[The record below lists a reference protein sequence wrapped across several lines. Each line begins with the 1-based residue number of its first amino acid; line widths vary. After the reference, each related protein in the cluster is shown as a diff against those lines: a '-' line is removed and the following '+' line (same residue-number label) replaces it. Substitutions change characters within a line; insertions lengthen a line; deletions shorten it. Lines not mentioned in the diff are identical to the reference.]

1 LFLLLINIYY
11 KMLKQQMLLEKTNYE
26 PHLNI
31 ELLTGAF
38 IENKFKNMCAESIC
52 HAYANEILIIEYLKY
67 RMALEP
73 ETFTDVTFT
82 IDLPFV
88 QDYIEYIKKV
98 NITCED
104 IPVITYVYN
113 TLLREPGD
121 RELWPHDKASLILDK
136 IQCLFDIDEDKLAS
150 ELIEVISE
158 IYYNS
163 LW

>member
-1 LFLLLINIYY
+1 
-11 KMLKQQMLLEKTNYE
+11 MLKTQMLFEKTNYE

-38 IENKFKNMCAESIC
+38 IENQFKKICAQTIC
-52 HAYANEILIIEYLKY
+52 DAYANEILIIAYLKY

-73 ETFTDVTFT
+73 ETFTDVIFT

-98 NITCED
+98 SITCED

-121 RELWPHDKASLILDK
+121 RELCPHDEASLILDK
-136 IQCLFDIDEDKLAS
+136 IHCFFDIDEDKLAN
-150 ELIEVISE
+150 ELVEVISE
-158 IYYNS
+158 VYYNI

>member
-1 LFLLLINIYY
+1 
-11 KMLKQQMLLEKTNYE
+11 MLKQQMLIEKTNYE

-38 IENKFKNMCAESIC
+38 IENKFKNIC
-52 HAYANEILIIEYLKY
+52 KTTIYNAYANEILIIEYLKY
-67 RMALEP
+67 RLAKDT
-73 ETFTDVTFT
+73 ETFTDITFT

-121 RELWPHDKASLILDK
+121 RELWPHDESSIILDK
-136 IQCLFDIDEDKLAS
+136 IQCFFDIDEDKLAS

-163 LW
+163 LF

>member
-1 LFLLLINIYY
+1 MLI
-11 KMLKQQMLLEKTNYE
+11 EKTNYE

-38 IENKFKNMCAESIC
+38 IENKFKNIC
-52 HAYANEILIIEYLKY
+52 KTTIWDAYLNEILIIEYLKY

-73 ETFTDVTFT
+73 QTFTDVQFT
-82 IDLPFV
+82 IDLSFV
-88 QDYIEYIKKV
+88 QHYIEHIKKV

-121 RELWPHDKASLILDK
+121 RELWPHDESSLILDK
-136 IQCLFDIDEDKLAS
+136 IHCFFDIDEDKLAS
-150 ELIEVISE
+150 ELIAAISE
-158 IYYNS
+158 IYYNR
-163 LW
+163 LF

>member
-1 LFLLLINIYY
+1 
-11 KMLKQQMLLEKTNYE
+11 MLKNQMLFEKTNYE

-31 ELLTGAF
+31 ELLTGSY
-38 IENKFKNMCAESIC
+38 IENQFKNMCAQTIC
-52 HAYANEILIIEYLKY
+52 DAYVNEILIVEYLKY
-67 RMALEP
+67 RLDKDP
-73 ETFTDVTFT
+73 ETFTGVTFT

-88 QDYIEYIKKV
+88 QDYIEHIKQV

-121 RELWPHDKASLILDK
+121 NELCPDDKASLILDK
-136 IQCLFDIDEDKLAS
+136 IHCFFDIDEDKLAN
-150 ELIEVISE
+150 ELVEVISI
-158 IYYNS
+158 IYYNA

>member
-1 LFLLLINIYY
+1 
-11 KMLKQQMLLEKTNYE
+11 MLKQQMLIEKTNYE

-38 IENKFKNMCAESIC
+38 IENKFKNICARTIY
-52 HAYANEILIIEYLKY
+52 HAYVNKILIQDYLKY
-67 RMALEP
+67 KMTTDAQ
-73 ETFTDVTFT
+73 TFTDEAFT

-88 QDYIEYIKKV
+88 QDYIEHIKKV
-98 NITCED
+98 NVTCET

-113 TLLREPGD
+113 TILREPGD
-121 RELWPHDKASLILDK
+121 RELWPHDDASLILDK
-136 IQCLFDIDEDKLAS
+136 IHCFFDIDEDKLAN
-150 ELIEVISE
+150 ELVEVISE

>member
-1 LFLLLINIYY
+1 
-11 KMLKQQMLLEKTNYE
+11 MLKQQMLIEKTNYE

-31 ELLTGAF
+31 ELLTGAY
-38 IENKFKNMCAESIC
+38 IENKFKNICARTIC
-52 HAYANEILIIEYLKY
+52 NAYANKILIIEYLKY

-73 ETFTDVTFT
+73 HIFSDVAFAVE
-82 IDLPFV
+82 LVFV
-88 QDYIEYIKKV
+88 EDYIEHIKQV
-98 NITCED
+98 SITCED

-121 RELWPHDKASLILDK
+121 KELCPDDKASLILDK
-136 IQCLFDIDEDKLAS
+136 IHCFFDIDEDKLAN